1 MAKRSPWCL
10 RLLNTFDGMN
20 MSARVRL
27 RAFQSRI
34 HLLCEVGIAPL
45 VLVAATLVAPLVAA
59 R

>member
-20 MSARVRL
+20 MSARVR
-27 RAFQSRI
+27 AFQSRI
-34 HLLCEVGIAPL
+34 HLLCKVGIAPL
-45 VLVAATLVAPLVAA
+45 VLVAATLVAPMVAA